1 MFDIKTKLEA
11 ALNMLTIFQKIQKD
25 LPEVILLTGF

>member
-1 MFDIKTKLEA
+1 
-11 ALNMLTIFQKIQKD
+11 MLTIIQKIQKD